1 MGYWI
6 TSLGLIAFGFVGM
19 FSVGRP
25 FFLVGLAMLLLGPV
39 RRRPALFWP
48 PLLAVVAYNVGY
60 WAVAP
65 LYCTGTEDVGGPST
79 TTCSNVLGITYS
91 GNGIDNPSL
100 DPANVAGLLLAG
112 VAFVAVLV
120 AIIAKRRSERNA
132 SAP

>member
-6 TSLGLIAFGFVGM
+6 TSLGLIAFGFLGA
-19 FSVGRP
+19 FSIGRP
-25 FFLVGLAMLLLGPV
+25 FFLVGLAMLVLGPV

-65 LYCTGTEDVGGPST
+65 LYCTATEVVGGPST
-79 TTCSNVLGITYS
+79 TVCSSVLGINYS
-91 GNGIDNPSL
+91 GSGTYNPSG
-100 DPANVAGLLLAG
+100 DPANMAGLLLAA
-112 VAFVAVLV
+112 VAFVAALV
-120 AIIAKRRSERNA
+120 AIISKRRSERDV

>member
-19 FSVGRP
+19 FSIGRP
-25 FFLVGLAMLLLGPV
+25 FFLVGLAMLVFGPV

-65 LYCTGTEDVGGPST
+65 LYCTATEAVGGPSMT
-79 TTCSNVLGITYS
+79 VCSSVLGINFS
-91 GNGIDNPSL
+91 GNGMYNPSL
-100 DPANVAGLLLAG
+100 DPANVAGLPLAA
-112 VAFVAVLV
+112 VVFVVVLA
-120 AIIAKRRSERNA
+120 AIILNRRSERDV

>member
-6 TSLGLIAFGFVGM
+6 TSLGLIAFGFLGA
-19 FSVGRP
+19 FSIGRP
-25 FFLVGLAMLLLGPV
+25 FFLVGLAMLVLGPV

-65 LYCTGTEDVGGPST
+65 LYCTATETVGGPST
-79 TTCSNVLGITYS
+79 TVCSSVLGINYS
-91 GNGIDNPSL
+91 GSGTYNPSG
-100 DPANVAGLLLAG
+100 DPANMAGLLLA
-112 VAFVAVLV
+112 VVVFVGVLV
-120 AIIAKRRSERNA
+120 AIISKRRSERDV

>member
-19 FSVGRP
+19 FSIGRP
-25 FFLVGLAMLLLGPV
+25 FFLVGLAMLVLGPV
-39 RRRPALFWP
+39 RRRPTPFWP

-65 LYCTGTEDVGGPST
+65 LYCTATEVVGGPST
-79 TTCSNVLGITYS
+79 TVCSSVLGINYS
-91 GNGIDNPSL
+91 GSGTYNPSL

-112 VAFVAVLV
+112 VVFVVVLV
-120 AIIAKRRSERNA
+120 AIILKGRSERDV